1 MKKNQK
7 DKVTLL
13 TLGCAK
19 NVVDSENL
27 IGQLKANGFQVV
39 DNLKDASVCIVNT
52 CGFIKPAVEENLS
65 VVLELVNLKLSGKIQ
80 KLIVSGCMVQR
91 FDKELKEEFPEVDL
105 FVGVERQAEI
115 IRYLKGNDDDLK
127 NQLLGERYLLTP
139 KHYAYLKI
147 SEGCNRECSFCAIPN
162 IRGKLHSRPIEN
174 IVQEAVKLA
183 NRGVKELILISQDT
197 SAYGVDLYGKV
208 KLIDLLEELTK
219 IDGIRW
225 IRLMYLYPA
234 GLPDELFDFVA
245 DNEKICNYF
254 DIPLQHISDKVLKL
268 MRRGTTEKY
277 IRNLIEKIR
286 VRNPE
291 AIIRSTFIV
300 GFPNEDEKDF
310 ANLLDFVEKFELDRI
325 GVFTYSQEDGTSAFP
340 LGDPIPEDE
349 KIRRRNLLME
359 LQKEISW
366 KKNKE
371 KIGSD
376 LLVLVDQKQG
386 KTFLGRTEFDA
397 PEVDNLVY
405 ISPQNSSISV
415 GNFIKVKIKRAK
427 EYDLFGEA
435 LKV

>member
-65 VVLELVNLKLSGKIQ
+65 VVLELVNPKFSGKIQ

-105 FVGVERQAEI
+105 FVGVEKQAEI

-174 IVQEAVKLA
+174 IVQEAVNLA

-197 SAYGVDLYGKV
+197 SAYGV
-208 KLIDLLEELTK
+208 TFTA
-219 IDGIRW
+219 
-225 IRLMYLYPA
+225 RL
-234 GLPDELFDFVA
+234 
-245 DNEKICNYF
+245 
-254 DIPLQHISDKVLKL
+254 S
-268 MRRGTTEKY
+268 
-277 IRNLIEKIR
+277 
-286 VRNPE
+286 
-291 AIIRSTFIV
+291 
-300 GFPNEDEKDF
+300 
-310 ANLLDFVEKFELDRI
+310 
-325 GVFTYSQEDGTSAFP
+325 
-340 LGDPIPEDE
+340 
-349 KIRRRNLLME
+349 
-359 LQKEISW
+359 
-366 KKNKE
+366 
-371 KIGSD
+371 
-376 LLVLVDQKQG
+376 
-386 KTFLGRTEFDA
+386 
-397 PEVDNLVY
+397 
-405 ISPQNSSISV
+405 
-415 GNFIKVKIKRAK
+415 
-427 EYDLFGEA
+427 
-435 LKV
+435 